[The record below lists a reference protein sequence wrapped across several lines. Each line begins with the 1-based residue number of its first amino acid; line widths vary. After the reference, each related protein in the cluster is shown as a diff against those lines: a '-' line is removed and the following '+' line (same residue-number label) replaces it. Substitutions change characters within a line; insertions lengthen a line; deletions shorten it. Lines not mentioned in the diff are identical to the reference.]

1 MQLPSR
7 LVAAAVA
14 ALASVPLSATG
25 QQKVTGPVAQYWVS
39 AETAAGMNMGA
50 MGGGLGGMMMGRMMG
65 GAGGG
70 DAGKRLMLQLGSTQ
84 AAPADPRAQH
94 DIPPVLAMGASLPLL
109 TPKTERA
116 PREPGDLPQ
125 GMEKPRGR
133 MLIFWG
139 CGETARPGQPVVID
153 FAKVA
158 QGQMPPGFAARR
170 VNAPSPPMSGRSR
183 AYGDWPNSEDSRP
196 VPANASLRGDHV
208 VKGNYSPEIRFT
220 VGERHDFMEQVTLS
234 SSATPSGATAL
245 RWNALGNATGYFA
258 MATGGNDREEVV
270 FWTSSEVQDLG
281 GSLMDYVPP
290 AEAARLVREKVVLAP
305 QVTECTVPAEVV
317 KAAPTAF
324 LNFVAYGDELNV
336 VQPPRPQDPARTWE
350 QVYLVKV
357 RLKSTASLLLAEGS
371 MAQGQGGQR
380 ARPSPGDAAPPTGDA
395 SAQQAPASASPVE
408 QGIGILR
415 GILGR

>member
-1 MQLPSR
+1 MYRRSSLFT
-7 LVAAAVA
+7 AAAA
-14 ALASVPLSATG
+14 ALAAVPLSVAA

-65 GAGGG
+65 GAGGEG
-70 DAGKRLMLQLGSTQ
+70 GKRLVLQLGSTQ

-94 DIPPVLAMGASLPLL
+94 DVPPALAMGASLPLV
-109 TPKTERA
+109 TPKAERA
-116 PREPGDLPQ
+116 TREPGELPQ
-125 GMEKPRGR
+125 GMERPRGR

-170 VNAPSPPMSGRSR
+170 VNAPSPPAFGRSR
-183 AYGDWPNSEDSRP
+183 GYGDWPNAEDSRP
-196 VPANASLRGDHV
+196 VPAGASLRGDHV
-208 VKGNYSPEIRFT
+208 VKGNYSPEIRFS
-220 VGERHDFMEQVTLS
+220 VDRHDFMEPVALT
-234 SSATPSGATAL
+234 SGASASGAIPL
-245 RWNALGNATGYFA
+245 RWNAIGGATGYFA
-258 MATGGNDREEVV
+258 MVTGGNDREEVV

-290 AEAARLVREKVVLAP
+290 GEAARLVREKVVLAP

-317 KAAPTAF
+317 KAAPAAF
-324 LNFVAYGDELNV
+324 LSFVAYGDELNV
-336 VQPPRPQDPARTWE
+336 VHPPRPQDATRTWE
-350 QVYLVKV
+350 QVYAVKV
-357 RLKSTASLLLAEGS
+357 RLKSTASMLLSEGG

-380 ARPSPGDAAPPTGDA
+380 ARQSPGGASPPVGDA
-395 SAQQAPASASPVE
+395 SQQQAPAPASPVD